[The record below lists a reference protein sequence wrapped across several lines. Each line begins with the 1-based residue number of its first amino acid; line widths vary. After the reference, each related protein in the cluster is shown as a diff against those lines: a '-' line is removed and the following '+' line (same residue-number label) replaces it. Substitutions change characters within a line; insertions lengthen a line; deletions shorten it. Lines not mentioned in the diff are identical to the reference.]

1 MQDVVRVVVALEP
14 RQLALE
20 VIDFLDRSGRVRVVA
35 AAEDADALVRE
46 VRRARPAAVV
56 AGPGMIGDAGGAE
69 ALGPANVFAV
79 APEETLSVLKRSFEV
94 GAKAFFRWPGER
106 DALVESASRAG
117 LASER
122 PSSEPGRVVAVLG
135 PRGGAGTT
143 FLATHLAAVTARR
156 GIGTA
161 YVDANH
167 LFADGSVALGVPVE
181 DPPRTLADLLPIVDE
196 LAEEQ
201 LAASMWRHPAGFSA
215 LLAPSVASMPPTVS
229 ATQMRRAIALVAART
244 QVVVVEVPRSLDA
257 LARAALESAD
267 RIVLVLTLD
276 LLAFASAR
284 RALDL
289 LGSLGLAGRCVLVVN
304 RARRA
309 SLVPRDVEVAFGAKA
324 AAVIGEDR
332 SVGRLQELGKL
343 LPMRGATFRRID
355 GLARTLLAELGL
367 EPAVEPVGSKR
378 GRGKSVPAPAEEV
391 AA

>member
-35 AAEDADALVRE
+35 AADDAEALVRE

-69 ALGPANVFAV
+69 ALGPTSVLAV

-106 DALVESASRAG
+106 DALVETAARAA
-117 LASER
+117 LTSER
-122 PSSEPGRVVAVLG
+122 PPSEPGRVIAVLG

-143 FLATHLAAVTARR
+143 FLATHLSAVMARR
-156 GIGTA
+156 GMRTA
-161 YVDANH
+161 FVDANH
-167 LFADGSVALGVPVE
+167 VFADASVALGVPVE

-201 LAASMWRHPAGFSA
+201 LAAAMWRHPAGFSA
-215 LLAPSVASMPPTVS
+215 LLAPATASLPPAVS
-229 ATQMRRAIALVAART
+229 ATQMRRAVALVAARS
-244 QVVVVEVPRSLDA
+244 QVVVVEVPRSFDA

-276 LLAFASAR
+276 LLAFASTK
-284 RALDL
+284 RALDV
-289 LGSLGLAGRCVLVVN
+289 LGSLGLAGRCVFVVN

-309 SLVPRDVEVAFGAKA
+309 SLAPQDVEVAFGAKA
-324 AAVIGEDR
+324 AAVVRLDR
-332 SVGRLQELGKL
+332 SVGRLQDSGRL
-343 LPMRGATFRRID
+343 LPMRGSTFRSID
-355 GLARTLLAELGL
+355 VLARTLLDELDLGS
-367 EPAVEPVGSKR
+367 AVEPARSD
-378 GRGKSVPAPAEEV
+378 GRRRKPAARTEEV